1 MAARGKGAAFMIGK
15 NVLHYEIAEKI
26 GAGGMGEVYRA
37 RDSKLGRDV
46 AVKVLPQAFA
56 QDPERLARFQREA
69 QVLAS
74 LNHPNIA
81 AIYGLEESEGERC
94 LILELVPGR
103 TLAEHLA
110 SGPLAPEEALGI
122 AVQIAEAL
130 EAAHERGIIHRD
142 LKPGNIK
149 VTPEGKVKVLD
160 FGLAK
165 DVAAAASSGSP
176 SRAPTISAMATRAGV
191 ILGTATYMSPEQA
204 RAKPL
209 DKRTDVWSFGCVL
222 FEMLSGRPPFT
233 GETTS
238 DLIAAILKSDPDW
251 KSLPADTPRGIE
263 RLLRR
268 CLEKDP
274 NRRLRDLA
282 DARLDIRDALETP
295 SAEIESGHPLLPA
308 APAALR
314 PRRIPV
320 LIIAA
325 VAACLLFVAG
335 LWLGRH
341 HEAPPS
347 GWTGEL
353 LGGSTVAMGPRVSPD
368 GKTIAFQAMVANLTQ
383 VAVMNPDSG
392 NWTVLTH
399 DRTHAFLNELAW
411 SPDGAKIYYDRIR
424 DQPVGLFAVPAL
436 GGEERL
442 ILEDAGSPA
451 ALPDGSLLVSRVN
464 PQRRFQIFRFW
475 PETGRLQPYQAFPEP
490 PTGSAFRASPDGK
503 EAVFY
508 GATTESGPQAASHLY
523 ALDVASG
530 QTRRLAPE
538 LPIVRTSQS
547 FPIAVSADSV
557 VTAVPAGNLHQII
570 AIPLNGSGPVQRL
583 MALTETPWYMDV
595 VPDGALYL
603 DQVRRPLDI
612 LRFTAAGGTPEVLA
626 SSASY
631 QAEWV
636 QPVELADGRLLIPS
650 RLAGHARLLAG
661 KPQGDFVP
669 LIETREDT
677 LPPATRVGDDQV
689 AFMIGSGS
697 SQTIALASARDGRIL
712 RRLKGAAGVPVN
724 FLAASPDGATIYY
737 VTSGNVWA
745 IPTTDGTPRK
755 IHAGDGLAVD
765 PNVREIIVN
774 LNEKEGVRFVR
785 VSLQDGSEKKIPLPD
800 NLRPS
805 FLALGGNAMDRSG
818 KLVVSI
824 APPDSWFW
832 AVSVLDLK
840 NGSVTPIPL
849 NYTGDISSMA
859 WARDGRVLADGEE
872 LVAHLWRF
880 RPEK

>member
-1 MAARGKGAAFMIGK
+1 MTARGEGAAFMIGK
-15 NVLHYEIAEKI
+15 TVLHYEIAEKI

-37 RDSKLGRDV
+37 RDTKLGRDV

-81 AIYGLEESEGERC
+81 AIYGLEESGGERC

-110 SGPLAPEEALGI
+110 SGPLAPEEGLGI
-122 AVQIAEAL
+122 AVQIAQAL

-165 DVAAAASSGSP
+165 EVTAAASSSDA
-176 SRAPTISAMATRAGV
+176 SRSPTISVAATRAGV
-191 ILGTATYMSPEQA
+191 ILGTAAYMSPEQA

-222 FEMLSGRPPFT
+222 FEMLSGRPPFA

-238 DLIAAILKSDPDW
+238 DLIAAILKTEPGW
-251 KSLPADTPRGIE
+251 KSLPTDTPRGIA

-282 DARLDIRDALETP
+282 DARLEIEDALETP
-295 SAEIESGHPLLPA
+295 SMETESGHPLLQPAPA
-308 APAALR
+308 APKPRQTSILIVAAL
-314 PRRIPV
+314 
-320 LIIAA
+320 
-325 VAACLLFVAG
+325 AACLVFVAG

-341 HEAPPS
+341 HKAPPS

-353 LGGSTVAMGPRVSPD
+353 LGGSTVAFGPRVSPD
-368 GKTIAFQAMVANLTQ
+368 GKTIAFQAMVDNITQ
-383 VAVMNPDSG
+383 VSVMNPDSG

-399 DRTHAFLNELAW
+399 DRTHGFVTELAW
-411 SPDGAKIYYDRIR
+411 SPDGAKIYYDRVR
-424 DQPVGLFAVPAL
+424 DQPAGIFAVPAL

-451 ALPDGSLLVSRVN
+451 PLADGSLLVSRIN
-464 PQRRFQIFRFW
+464 AQRRTQIFHFW
-475 PETGRLQPYQAFPEP
+475 PETGRLQSFQAFPDP
-490 PTGSAFRASPDGK
+490 LFGSAFRASPDGK

-508 GATTESGPQAASHLY
+508 GATTESGPDAAPHLY
-523 ALDVASG
+523 ALDVEAG

-538 LPIVRTSQS
+538 LPIVRTSLT
-547 FPIAVSADSV
+547 FPIAVTADSV
-557 VTAVPAGNLHQII
+557 VTEVPAGNLHQII
-570 AIPLNGSGPVQRL
+570 AIPFNRSAPVRRL
-583 MALTETPWYMDV
+583 MALTERPYYMDAA
-595 VPDGALYL
+595 PDGTLYL
-603 DQVRRPLDI
+603 DQVARPLEI
-612 LRFTAAGGTPEVLA
+612 LRFTASGGTPEVLA
-626 SSASY
+626 TSESY
-631 QAEWV
+631 QVVGV
-636 QPVELADGRLLIPS
+636 QPVELADGRLLVPS
-650 RLAGHARLLAG
+650 LLAGHARLLAG
-661 KPQGDFVP
+661 KPHGDFVP

-677 LPPATRVGDDQV
+677 LPPVTRVGDNQV

-697 SQTIALASARDGRIL
+697 SQTIALASASDGRIH
-712 RRLKGAAGVPVN
+712 RRLKGVAGVLVN

-737 VTSGNVWA
+737 VSSGDVWA
-745 IPTTDGTPRK
+745 IPATDGTPRK

-765 PNVREIIVN
+765 PNGREIIVN
-774 LNEKEGVRFVR
+774 LNEKEGVRLVR
-785 VSLQDGSEKKIPLPD
+785 VSLQDGSARKISLPG
-800 NLRPS
+800 NVRPS
-805 FLALGGNAMDRSG
+805 PYALGGNAMDRSG
-818 KLVVSI
+818 KLLVGIV
-824 APPDSWFW
+824 PPDSWFW
-832 AVSVLDLK
+832 AAAILDLK
-840 NGSVTPIPL
+840 SGSATRIPL
-849 NYTGDISSMA
+849 NYTGDTFYMA
-859 WARDGRVLADGEE
+859 WARDGRALAVGEE